1 MKLKFPELYRI
12 ARKKNQTMADVV
24 STRPLNISFRRALVG
39 EKLRMWIKLVSLV
52 LNVGL
57 GEEKIN
63 GNRGWVKVNCFQLS
77 PCTWTC

>member
-1 MKLKFPELYRI
+1 LKFPELYRI

-24 STRPLNISFRRALVG
+24 STRPLNISFRRSLVG
-39 EKLRMWIKLVSLV
+39 GKLRMWIELVSLV

-63 GNRGWVKVNCFQLS
+63 GNRDWVKVSCFQLS
-77 PCTWTC
+77 PCKWTC